1 MQPHLDLACAK
12 LNNTQEELK
21 ISQDTTSNLALR
33 VTELENQL
41 ELFQTTLNSLSLRI
55 DDVNALE
62 NKVDT
67 FQTQF
72 GNVEGKVDDVKDRVE
87 TLEMILKD
95 VVESKKVDALEN
107 KVDTFQTQFGNVEG
121 KVDDL
126 NGRVELLMAILKYSV
141 FPKIQDEEF
150 PPYIWTVTNFW
161 EKVSR
166 AKNGQEFKIESD
178 SFYVGPRLHGYK
190 MKLSMYPNGSAGNEN
205 TYMSLYSVLMKGQYD
220 AIVHWPFWYNSRFTV
235 IDQNPDLKQRQNY
248 SLSFYPGPKWT
259 IIRPKC
265 EENGGWGFGE
275 FLSHEKLRKSFYVV
289 DGTLFIKFE
298 VSRCENV

>member
-21 ISQDTTSNLALR
+21 ISQNTTSNLALR

-55 DDVNALE
+55 DDDAGKKVNALE

-72 GNVEGKVDDVKDRVE
+72 GNLEGKVDDLKDRVE
-87 TLEMILKD
+87 TVEMILKD
-95 VVESKKVDALEN
+95 VVESKTKD
-107 KVDTFQTQFGNVEG
+107 
-121 KVDDL
+121 
-126 NGRVELLMAILKYSV
+126 M
-141 FPKIQDEEF
+141 EEF
-150 PPYIWTVTNFW
+150 SPYIWTVTDFW
-161 EKVSR
+161 EKVSK
-166 AKNGQEFKIESD
+166 AKNGEKVRIDSD
-178 SFYVGPRLHGYK
+178 SFYLGLHGYK
-190 MKLSMYPNGSAGNEN
+190 MRLWMYPNGRTEAVNAHI
-205 TYMSLYSVLMKGQYD
+205 SLFAALIKGQYD
-220 AIVHWPFWYNSRFTV
+220 AILRWPFRYEGTLTL

-248 SLSFYPGPKWT
+248 SRSYIPRRGT
-259 IIRPKC
+259 ILRPNS
-265 EENGGWGFGE
+265 EENEGWGFPQ
-275 FLSHEKLRKSFYVV
+275 FLSHEKLSKSFYVV

>member
-21 ISQDTTSNLALR
+21 TSQDTTSNLALR

-55 DDVNALE
+55 DDDAGKKVSALE

-67 FQTQF
+67 FQTQ
-72 GNVEGKVDDVKDRVE
+72 
-87 TLEMILKD
+87 L
-95 VVESKKVDALEN
+95 
-107 KVDTFQTQFGNVEG
+107 GNVEG

-126 NGRVELLMAILKYSV
+126 KDRVEPMEVILKDVVES
-141 FPKIQDEEF
+141 KNKDMEEF

-161 EKVSR
+161 EKVSK
-166 AKNGQEFKIESD
+166 AKNGEKVRID
-178 SFYVGPRLHGYK
+178 SNFFYLGLHGYK
-190 MKLSMYPNGSAGNEN
+190 MKLLLYPNGSTEAVNAHI
-205 TYMSLYSVLMKGQYD
+205 SLYSALMKGQYD
-220 AIVHWPFWYNSRFTV
+220 AILHWPFRYEGKLTL

-248 SLSFYPGPKWT
+248 SKSFIPGPEW
-259 IIRPKC
+259 ILRPKSK
-265 EENGGWGFGE
+265 ENEGWGFPR
-275 FLSHEKLRKSFYVV
+275 FLSHEELRKNSYVV
-289 DGTLFIKFE
+289 DETLFIKFE